1 MSQMCCES
9 QRFRLWGRFPDGKR
23 CFLQR
28 NQGQGSRKTSRMTSL
43 SVADAPLLTS
53 AIRLRPMQVSEAF
66 RLTYDQLVGD

>member
-1 MSQMCCES
+1 M
-9 QRFRLWGRFPDGKR
+9 L
-23 CFLQR
+23 
-28 NQGQGSRKTSRMTSL
+28 SL